1 MSCASSSPVGF
12 VASHFS
18 AQNSPVLTS
27 MKSGDGSQP
36 SPAPRSSSSYMLMLN
51 SFASDLDSIL
61 SDLSTSPTLRGS
73 QELVGS
79 PDRSASEVGNSP
91 AVSCPDLPAFSQSCG
106 EDAVDSSDIPLL
118 ERLIRSHPIWYL
130 PNIQRVAAAQL
141 LQNQEQGVFIT
152 RQSSQ
157 PGTLALSVKLTST
170 VPEAGSRLS
179 IGAAFIGAGVQHYLI
194 EAAETPQNGVRLESS
209 DFVFDNLPAL
219 LAHYCQCCD
228 ELPVRLKLPA
238 RIRNCSNRPSLT
250 SLASLGQEF
259 WNTGENIL
267 TISTKRAPPVP
278 PLRLSTFE
286 PLLPATTPTTPDDRK
301 SHSPRLEARGSEPVP
316 PPPPPRWCKPQLAIT
331 NFNPSSDSSLEPESP
346 VSPIDTP
353 SLLKEIV
360 PVIEEQPPIIKKE
373 VKRHVQRRRKPRR
386 RRSTAPLSPHCHHSS
401 LADKASDYED
411 IWGTSPGA
419 SHDEG
424 EDADEGYDPPPRP
437 VILANEEDTAL
448 SDRPEDEICHENYS
462 STSSSS
468 NSTLEKMTSVSPDRR
483 QSPSISS
490 SPGPESLVDV
500 IEPEEIKPPSPFQQK
515 EEPQRLSV
523 TIIEIR
529 NSPVLEIDRQPIQ
542 EDKIQMQVENKENAE
557 PDTTEIVALV
567 RRRTSCSSTE
577 SRGETNSRRTSP
589 LYSEPADALPP
600 ELAWKHKQQG
610 RPLPVPPF
618 PSAPTTDFSTF
629 TKDGYVRCTLPS
641 LTASQSNPRVNV
653 LPPTGQRPIV
663 NNNRGKQVTM
673 PKPPVPSTGST
684 TGSSITTSLPIEQRK
699 AFPSVIYLPA
709 PGEDSITI
717 QEVLTTLYPS
727 AALGTPSRSPVPPPS
742 HPQLTRNVATSHLTK
757 QRVSA
762 YDNLLSGSAG
772 DLEEADEEPDE
783 GDNDSSDDG
792 TVTEFSEPWD
802 SARWDRLLSSPSS
815 SIRGGTST
823 IGRRKRSL
831 HLAQQHTLN
840 TGSSNSSD
848 GGIGTLSDFETL
860 RPIDPATSTKSINE
874 VARPPSGSHAPLSRT
889 RSFKDKMDP
898 LLASPRL
905 LALRST
911 CNSQAGRNLQVLIL
925 QLGKDCTTTFGRS
938 LQNFLQCTREAKEQR
953 AAAVLRNV
961 RQFISGIKNF
971 LVQHGEPAFD
981 SALLDIRSKL
991 KSNEFLNVDV
1001 VLELVLHQLVTLPLR
1016 SHLYKLLGQEALAAG
1031 SVQQLLAGIRVAR
1044 EIHPS
1049 SLGLKEG
1056 QTPPSTDILE
1066 RATASMDRLQRAASP
1081 LDKLEQLL
1089 DACTAIYN
1097 HAAETCGD
1105 SVAAEDFL
1113 PLLAWLLAHCGFS
1126 TAEMEAD
1133 YMWALLQPSLL
1144 AGEGGYFLTALSS
1157 AAQLLKNLQSRPASP
1172 SDCGSWMGTL
1182 TSIPGGDV
1190 SSCTSM
1196 STSIQTPC
1204 VLRVLVADENQ
1215 SSLLAR
1221 TVPLRPSMTVRDV
1234 TKLLALK
1241 LRLSNPQDFTLVA
1254 LVDGQEI
1261 QLPETENPQTWILGN
1276 AAATAVAAA
1285 AVTAAVNGG
1294 GAIDRPCTTFAFR
1307 RQDAKI
1313 AWPRQI
1319 NG

>member
-12 VASHFS
+12 AASHFS
-18 AQNSPVLTS
+18 AQSSPVLPS

-36 SPAPRSSSSYMLMLN
+36 SPAPRSSSYMLMLN

-79 PDRSASEVGNSP
+79 PDRSDVGNSP
-91 AVSCPDLPAFSQSCG
+91 AVSCPDLPGFSQSCG

-179 IGAAFIGAGVQHYLI
+179 IGAAVIGAGVQHYLI

-228 ELPVRLKLPA
+228 ELPVRLRLPA

-286 PLLPATTPTTPDDRK
+286 PLLPTPTTPDDRK

-346 VSPIDTP
+346 VFAIDTP
-353 SLLKEIV
+353 PLLKEVV
-360 PVIEEQPPIIKKE
+360 PVVEEQPKKE
-373 VKRHVQRRRKPRR
+373 IKRHVQRRRKPRR
-386 RRSTAPLSPHCHHSS
+386 RRSTAPLSPQCHHSS

-419 SHDEG
+419 SHD

-462 STSSSS
+462 ATSSSS
-468 NSTLEKMTSVSPDRR
+468 NSTLEKMTSVSPERR
-483 QSPSISS
+483 PSISS
-490 SPGPESLVDV
+490 GPESLVDV
-500 IEPEEIKPPSPFQQK
+500 IEPEEIKPPSPFQ

-529 NSPVLEIDRQPIQ
+529 NNPVPEIDHQQ

-557 PDTTEIVALV
+557 PDTSEIVALV

-600 ELAWKHKQQG
+600 ELAWKHQQPG

-618 PSAPTTDFSTF
+618 PSVPTTDFSTF

-641 LTASQSNPRVNV
+641 LTPSQSNPRVNV
-653 LPPTGQRPIV
+653 LPPTGQRPIS
-663 NNNRGKQVTM
+663 NNNRGKQVVM
-673 PKPPVPSTGST
+673 PKPP

-709 PGEDSITI
+709 PGEDTVTI
-717 QEVLTTLYPS
+717 QEVLTTLCPS
-727 AALGTPSRSPVPPPS
+727 AALGTPSPVPS

-783 GDNDSSDDG
+783 RDNDSSDDG

-860 RPIDPATSTKSINE
+860 RPIDPAPKSIND
-874 VARPPSGSHAPLSRT
+874 RPPSGSHAPLSRT

-925 QLGKDCTTTFGRS
+925 QLGRDCTTTFGRS

-981 SALLDIRSKL
+981 NALLDIRAKL

-1056 QTPPSTDILE
+1056 QTPPSTDILD
-1066 RATASMDRLQRAASP
+1066 RATASMERLQRAASP

-1089 DACTAIYN
+1089 DACTVIYN
-1097 HAAETCGD
+1097 HAAETCGE

-1133 YMWALLQPSLL
+1133 FMWALLQPSLL

-1294 GAIDRPCTTFAFR
+1294 GIDRPCTTFAFR